1 MSNRSTRDRLGCLF
15 YPRSSHSSFRGSCG
29 LPAMA
34 VTAAAIALLVVGCG
48 GKDRPDHHSAVSAS
62 RGPAAGGLPQATT
75 FANLKGIPADIAA
88 PADGTV
94 VHPTAPLPV
103 SAVPGGPPVA
113 TLPDKEL
120 GGPTWVP
127 VVAAR
132 PGWQRVLLPSRPNG
146 AAGWIPIG
154 GGKVRTAHSPYA
166 IKVDT
171 SARRL
176 DLLRS
181 GRSIGTW
188 SVAVGAPKTPT
199 PAGRTFILA
208 SLAPA
213 KATYSPLILPV
224 GAHSESL
231 DTFGGGPGTVAFH
244 GWPQKSVFG
253 QAVTHGCVR
262 VPTDALRELSKV
274 PLGTPVSILN

>member
-1 MSNRSTRDRLGCLF
+1 VSTRSTRARLGRL
-15 YPRSSHSSFRGSCG
+15 SVG
-29 LPAMA
+29 
-34 VTAAAIALLVVGCG
+34 AAAAATIATLVTGCG
-48 GKDRPDHHSAVSAS
+48 GKSPSHPTSSSSAGAPVS
-62 RGPAAGGLPQATT
+62 GKLPLATT
-75 FANLKGIPADIAA
+75 FTTLKNIATDPEA
-88 PADGTV
+88 AAAADGTV
-94 VHPTAPLPV
+94 AHPTRAVPV
-103 SAVPGGPPVA
+103 SATPGGPAVA

-127 VVAAR
+127 VVETK

-146 AAGWIPIG
+146 ATGWITA
-154 GGKVRTAHSPYA
+154 GKDKVQTAHSPYT

-176 DLLRS
+176 SLLKS
-181 GRSIGTW
+181 GRSLGTW
-188 SVAVGAPKTPT
+188 TVAVGAPKTPT

-213 KATYSPLILPV
+213 KPTYSPLILPV

-262 VPTDALRELSKV
+262 VPADALRALAKV
-274 PLGTPVSILN
+274 PLGTPVSIAD

>member
-1 MSNRSTRDRLGCLF
+1 MSTRSTRARLG
-15 YPRSSHSSFRGSCG
+15 RSFR
-29 LPAMA
+29 P
-34 VTAAAIALLVVGCG
+34 
-48 GKDRPDHHSAVSAS
+48 
-62 RGPAAGGLPQATT
+62 AGGPLSLTVGAAVAATLVTGCAGKSPSHAASSPPPSVAPTSGSLPLVTT
-75 FANLKGIPADIAA
+75 FATLKNIAQDTKA
-88 PADGTV
+88 AADGTV
-94 VHPTAPLPV
+94 THPIKAIPV
-103 SAVPGGPPVA
+103 SAAPGGPPVA

-127 VVAAR
+127 VVETK

-146 AAGWIPIG
+146 ATGWIADG
-154 GGKVRTAHSPYA
+154 KDKVRTAYSPYT

-171 SARRL
+171 SSRRL
-176 DLLRS
+176 SLLKS
-181 GRSIGTW
+181 GRPVGTW
-188 SVAVGAPKTPT
+188 TVAVGAPKTPT
-199 PAGRTFILA
+199 PVGRTFIMA

-213 KATYSPLILPV
+213 KPTYSPLILPV

-262 VPTDALRELSKV
+262 VPSDALQQLAKV
-274 PLGTPVSILN
+274 PLGTSVSIAV

>member
-1 MSNRSTRDRLGCLF
+1 VSNRSTRARPG
-15 YPRSSHSSFRGSCG
+15 RSVPSHWPVGGWRGSRG
-29 LPAMA
+29 FTVGA
-34 VTAAAIALLVVGCG
+34 VTAATIALLVAGCG
-48 GKDRPDHHSAVSAS
+48 GKSPSHSASSSDVHP
-62 RGPAAGGLPQATT
+62 PAGKLPQATT
-75 FANLKGIPADIAA
+75 FVTLKDIPTDAVAA
-88 PADGTV
+88 TDGTV
-94 VHPTAPLPV
+94 VHPTETLPV
-103 SAVPGGPPVA
+103 SATAGGPPVA
-113 TLPDKEL
+113 VLPDKQL

-127 VVAAR
+127 VVETT

-146 AAGWIPIG
+146 ATGWIATG
-154 GGKVRTAHSPYA
+154 GGKVQTAHSPYA

-176 DLLRS
+176 VLTKA
-181 GRSIGTW
+181 GRPLGTW
-188 SVAVGAPKTPT
+188 TVAVGAPKTPT

-262 VPTDALRELSKV
+262 VPADALHALSKV
-274 PLGTPVSILN
+274 PLGTPVSIAN